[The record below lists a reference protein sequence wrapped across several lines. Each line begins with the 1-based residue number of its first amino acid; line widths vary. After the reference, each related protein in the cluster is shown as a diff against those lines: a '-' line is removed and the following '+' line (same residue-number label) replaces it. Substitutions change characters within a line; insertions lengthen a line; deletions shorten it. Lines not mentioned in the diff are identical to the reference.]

1 MGDSFPLTHAPQ
13 VTMVFPESRLMERL
27 FTPELA
33 AFYEG
38 FYTSEYLIE
47 IARLNRL

>member
-1 MGDSFPLTHAPQ
+1 MNGLD

-38 FYTSEYLIE
+38 FYTSGCKGGLWW
-47 IARLNRL
+47 RGPSLCH